1 MTNITITQ
9 QVKIEVTSQYIPDQS
24 NPEQNDYFFAYHI
37 EITNLGHHTVK
48 LLTRHWIICNA
59 NGESFEVKGE
69 GVVGQQPTLKPNQ
82 SFGYT
87 SACPLNT
94 PMGVMRGSFRMV
106 NLDQK
111 TEFDAMIDPFT
122 LALPYVLN

>member
-94 PMGVMRGSFRMV
+94 PMGVMKGSFRMV

>member
-48 LLTRHWIICNA
+48 LITRHWIICNA

-69 GVVGQQPTLKPNQ
+69 GVVGQQPILKPNQ
-82 SFGYT
+82 SFSYT

-94 PMGVMRGSFRMV
+94 PMGVMRGSFRML

>member
-48 LLTRHWIICNA
+48 LLTRHWIIYNA

-69 GVVGQQPTLKPNQ
+69 GVVGQQPTLNPNQ

-94 PMGVMRGSFRMV
+94 PMGVMKGSFRMV

>member
-48 LLTRHWIICNA
+48 LITRHWIICNA

-106 NLDQK
+106 NLYQK

>member
-9 QVKIEVTSQYIPDQS
+9 QIKIEVTTQYVVEQSDPDQ
-24 NPEQNDYFFAYHI
+24 QAYFFAYHI
-37 EITNLGHHTVK
+37 QITNLGYHTVK

-59 NGESFEVKGE
+59 NGETFEVKGE

-82 SFGYT
+82 NFSYT

-94 PMGVMRGSFRMV
+94 PMGVMQGSFRMI

-111 TEFDAMIDPFT
+111 TEFDAIINPFT